1 MLYIDIR
8 TYIRYNHYVDTIER
22 MFCKEMKHMDYM
34 KLIVE
39 LLDKADNRALKLI
52 YCYVKAI
59 LGLG

>member
-1 MLYIDIR
+1 
-8 TYIRYNHYVDTIER
+8 
-22 MFCKEMKHMDYM
+22 MDYM

>member
-1 MLYIDIR
+1 
-8 TYIRYNHYVDTIER
+8 
-22 MFCKEMKHMDYM
+22 MDYR

-39 LLDKADNRALKLI
+39 LLDKADERRMHLI